1 MIIDYLDR
9 SGPDDF
15 SADICIIG
23 AGPAGISIARSFIG
37 TSLSVCL
44 VESGGLAG
52 EERNQELYEG
62 TSIGCPELDPATSRM
77 RAFGG
82 SCNVWGG
89 GCVPLST
96 LDLGPRDW
104 VPHSGWPLSYDEI
117 EPYYRRAQAVC
128 GIEAH
133 DFTEGTFLTP
143 PARAPVAFGT
153 GKLVNQNFVL
163 SPVFFGDTYRS
174 ELERAANITVL
185 LHANLLEFEAAPAGS
200 SVRQARIGAL
210 DGRRGLIRARHYV
223 LACGGIENARLLL
236 LSNSVAPNGLGNDRD
251 LVGRYFMDHPSGKLG
266 TLFTDAPDP
275 LTRPYDR
282 SGGKGPA
289 PSFPEL
295 CLSEEAV
302 QVHQLLS
309 GRVRPVAVEAPAPKG
324 IRALRDLKNVLLPV
338 QDESLALEG
347 MMRAARKSDESGD
360 DEGKA
365 DEGVG
370 RLGLRVGMG
379 TWDIVHAV
387 WRKLTDRPTVRSAH
401 VDVIGYFEQA
411 PNPDSRVVLG
421 DEVDALGQRK
431 VCVDW
436 RLTELDWHTYRT
448 AARLFGAELANSCRG
463 KFQLE
468 PWLQEGSDAVPQL
481 RGTAH
486 HLGTTRMSD
495 DPNLGVVDRQCRVHG
510 VDNLFVVGSSV
521 FPTGGWA
528 FPTFTIVA
536 LSVRLAE
543 HLRTLSDIAMA
554 L

>member
-15 SADICIIG
+15 IADICIIG

-52 EERNQELYEG
+52 EDRNQELYAG

-89 GCVPLST
+89 GCVPLSA

-104 VPHSGWPLSYDEI
+104 VPHSGWPLSYAEI

-128 GIEAH
+128 GIESH

-143 PARAPVAFGT
+143 PARAPVAFDT
-153 GKLVNQNFVL
+153 SKLVNQNFVL
-163 SPVFFGDTYRS
+163 SPVFFGDAYRS

-185 LHANLLEFEAAPAGS
+185 LHANLLEFEAAPAGA

-210 DGRRGLIRARHYV
+210 DGRRGLVRAQRYV

-295 CLSEEAV
+295 CLSDQAV
-302 QVHQLLS
+302 QAHQLLS
-309 GRVRPVAVEAPAPKG
+309 GRVRPVAVEAPTPKG
-324 IRALRDLKNVLLPV
+324 IQALRDLKNALFPV
-338 QDESLALEG
+338 RDESLALEG
-347 MMRAARKSDESGD
+347 MMRAARKSDEPGS

-365 DEGVG
+365 KAGIGKLV
-370 RLGLRVGMG
+370 LRVSMG
-379 TWDIVHAV
+379 TWDIAQAV
-387 WRKLTDRPTVRSAH
+387 WRKLTDKPTVKSDY

-411 PNPDSRVVLG
+411 PNPDSRVMLG

-431 VCVDW
+431 ICVDW

-448 AARLFGAELANSCRG
+448 AAGLFGAELASSCGG

-468 PWLQEGSDAVPQL
+468 PWLQEGSVAVPEL

-510 VDNLFVVGSSV
+510 VDNLYVVGSSV

-528 FPTFTIVA
+528 FPTFTIIA
-536 LSVRLAE
+536 LSMRLAE
-543 HLRTLSDIAMA
+543 HLRTLSDIAMV

>member
-15 SADICIIG
+15 FADICIVG

-52 EERNQELYEG
+52 EDRNQELYAG
-62 TSIGCPELDPATSRM
+62 SSIGCPELDPATSRM

-117 EPYYRRAQAVC
+117 EPYYRRAQEVC
-128 GIEAH
+128 GIESH

-143 PARAPVAFGT
+143 PARAPVAFEN

-163 SPVFFGDTYRS
+163 SPVFFGDAYRS

-200 SVRQARIGAL
+200 SVTRARIGAL
-210 DGRRGLIRARHYV
+210 DGRRGMIRARQYV

-295 CLSEEAV
+295 CLSDQAV
-302 QVHQLLS
+302 QAHQLLS

-324 IRALRDLKNVLLPV
+324 IRALRDLKNAFLPV
-338 QDESLALEG
+338 DDESLALEG
-347 MMRAARKSDESGD
+347 MMRARRSDEPGN
-360 DEGKA
+360 DEGEAKQ
-365 DEGVG
+365 GIG
-370 RLGLRVGMG
+370 KLGLRVGVG
-379 TWDIVHAV
+379 SWDIAHAV
-387 WRKLTDRPTVRSAH
+387 WRKLTDKPTVRSTH

-411 PNPDSRVVLG
+411 PNPDSRVTLG
-421 DEVDALGQRK
+421 DEIDALGQRK

-448 AARLFGAELANSCRG
+448 AAGLFGTELANSCGG

-510 VDNLFVVGSSV
+510 VDNLYVVGSSV

-536 LSVRLAE
+536 LSMRLAE
-543 HLRTLSDIAMA
+543 HLRMLADVAIV